1 METKNNQKDSRSNAM
16 KQALARRQTERL
28 SSNFSYRMM
37 ERVRLEAEKKNKR
50 KVWMGWIALLLS
62 SMSLL
67 GLGVYCLVFYLDFS
81 FADYLPQ
88 TNVRQD
94 SSLFIFYFYIA
105 ILVLILLGLDYWLRK
120 KYFWK

>member
-105 ILVLILLGLDYWLRK
+105 ILALILLGLDYWLRK

>member
-1 METKNNQKDSRSNAM
+1 METKNNLKDSRSNVM

-28 SSNFSYRMM
+28 PSNFSYRMM

-81 FADYLPQ
+81 FADYLPRIDVQ
-88 TNVRQD
+88 RD